1 MWDFNLFLK
10 YIVCF
15 LVVLDN
21 EVYYFRG
28 CRCKCCCLYYVLDF
42 VYVYYRKC
50 VCGEYC
56 NMFNVFEYI
65 VENCLLFIGYI
76 NIDGVDIYVDVY
88 CYYVYLIKKFFGE
101 KIF

>member
-1 MWDFNLFLK
+1 
-10 YIVCF
+10 
-15 LVVLDN
+15 
-21 EVYYFRG
+21 
-28 CRCKCCCLYYVLDF
+28 
-42 VYVYYRKC
+42 
-50 VCGEYC
+50 
-56 NMFNVFEYI
+56 MFNGFEYI